1 MDGLAPPDLELFQY
15 TAHIFEFGK
24 SQGRPALL
32 GHTKIESTVRYV
44 GIEVD
49 DGWNKSISEIPG
61 QSGHAL
67 PAL

>member
-1 MDGLAPPDLELFQY
+1 MDGLASPDLELFQY
-15 TAHIFEFGK
+15 TAHIFEF
-24 SQGRPALL
+24 R
-32 GHTKIESTVRYV
+32 STVRYV

-49 DGWNKSISEIPG
+49 DGWNKSMSEIPG

>member
-1 MDGLAPPDLELFQY
+1 MDGLAPSDLELFQY
-15 TAHIFEFGK
+15 TVHIFEFGK
-24 SQGRPALL
+24 SQGRPA
-32 GHTKIESTVRYV
+32 SDMY

-49 DGWNKSISEIPG
+49 DGWNKSMSEVPG